1 MPMQK
6 YILILTKAEYVEAFQ
21 QYVTIKMEQ
30 EFDIDFIL
38 IEDEQFCTF
47 DKFKTFVRSKNPD
60 ADQENAFFLLI
71 GGSDF
76 YYGIEQSLGDFQYAQ
91 CSKNANDRKMYCTV
105 GRIPGRNIAEIE
117 ATCNNVLECGS
128 VQKSQLNLL
137 PITAEQENKDFWTSS
152 FPQYPPLDTTSSASP
167 VVSKAEVISR
177 IERSNFILHMGHGS
191 KSSLALRSKCRL
203 KIDDFHKPQSG
214 YLHIWAWACST
225 CKDFGSLGENC
236 LLQKKAVS
244 FWGARDTTW
253 IHLNQHSCKFFVQ
266 ELDKLNGDTSI
277 GEIYFKAVMLIPFN
291 LHYWNILDN
300 AMKYTFLGDPTMLVT
315 V

>member
-1 MPMQK
+1 MQK

-91 CSKNANDRKMYCTV
+91 CSKNANDRRMYCTV

-225 CKDFGSLGENC
+225 CKDFGSLRENC

>member
-1 MPMQK
+1 MQK

-91 CSKNANDRKMYCTV
+91 CSKNANDRRMYCTV

-225 CKDFGSLGENC
+225 CKDFGSLGKNC

>member
-1 MPMQK
+1 MQK

-91 CSKNANDRKMYCTV
+91 CSKNANDRRMYCTV

-128 VQKSQLNLL
+128 VQKSLLNLL

>member
-1 MPMQK
+1 MQK

-91 CSKNANDRKMYCTV
+91 CSKNANDRRMYCAV

-152 FPQYPPLDTTSSASP
+152 FPQDPPLDTTSSASP

-300 AMKYTFLGDPTMLVT
+300 EMKYTFLGDPTMLVT

>member
-1 MPMQK
+1 MQK

-91 CSKNANDRKMYCTV
+91 CSKNANDRRMYCTV

-214 YLHIWAWACST
+214 YY
-225 CKDFGSLGENC
+225 LG
-236 LLQKKAVS
+236 LGLQYV
-244 FWGARDTTW
+244 
-253 IHLNQHSCKFFVQ
+253 
-266 ELDKLNGDTSI
+266 
-277 GEIYFKAVMLIPFN
+277 
-291 LHYWNILDN
+291 
-300 AMKYTFLGDPTMLVT
+300 
-315 V
+315 